1 MCICHKC
8 LTFATSETGFQ
19 KTMAIITLT
28 SDWGTSDYY
37 VAAVKG
43 TILSYL
49 PDATIVDITHE
60 IEPFNIPQVG
70 FTLKNCFR
78 CFPKG
83 TIHIIAVNTVE
94 SPETPHVV
102 VRAEG
107 QYFISTDNGIFG
119 HILENEQ
126 YEEAVYI
133 DVPQDSDTF
142 NFATRDRFVK
152 VAAMIAK
159 GEPLS
164 NIGAPRGKLNM
175 GGVFCAVARDNTI
188 EGVVIHIDSYENLI
202 TNISKEMFERERRG
216 RDFTIMV
223 KGNLYTIDKISD
235 SYLDV
240 REVDLVAI
248 FGSHGYL
255 ELALSRAK
263 LASLCGI
270 EPSASIKVVFHD
282 NEPQEEKTTLF

>member
-1 MCICHKC
+1 MRNCHKC
-8 LTFATSETGFQ
+8 VTFAESESISK

-43 TILSYL
+43 TILSQI

-60 IEPFNIPQVG
+60 IDPFNLPQVG
-70 FTLKNCFR
+70 FTLRNCFR
-78 CFPKG
+78 CFPPG
-83 TIHIIAVNTVE
+83 TIHIIAVDTIE
-94 SPETPHVV
+94 SLENPHVV
-102 VRAEG
+102 VKAEG
-107 QYFISTDNGIFG
+107 QYFISTDNGIFS
-119 HILENEQ
+119 HILNEGKFD
-126 YEEAVYI
+126 EAVI
-133 DVPQDSDTF
+133 IEVLQDSDSF

-152 VAAMIAK
+152 VAAMIAR

-164 NIGAPRGKLNM
+164 NIGSPREKLNL
-175 GGVFCAVARDNTI
+175 GGVFCAVVRDNTI

-202 TNISKEMFERERRG
+202 TNITKEMFERERRG

-235 SYLDV
+235 SYMDV

-255 ELALSRAK
+255 ELALREAK

-270 EPSASIKVVFHD
+270 ELSSSIKVVFHD
-282 NEPQEEKTTLF
+282 KKEEQSPNLLF

>member
-1 MCICHKC
+1 
-8 LTFATSETGFQ
+8 
-19 KTMAIITLT
+19 MAIITLT
-28 SDWGTSDYY
+28 SDWGYSDYY

-60 IEPFNIPQVG
+60 IDPFNLPQVG

-78 CFPKG
+78 SFPLG

-94 SPETPHVV
+94 SPENPHVV
-102 VRAEG
+102 VKAEG
-107 QYFISTDNGIFG
+107 QYFIGTDNGIFS
-119 HILENEQ
+119 HILNDGKFD
-126 YEEAVYI
+126 EAVYI
-133 DVPQDSDTF
+133 DVPQDSETF

-152 VAAMIAK
+152 VAAMIAH

-164 NIGAPRGKLNM
+164 NIGAHREKLNL
-175 GGVFCAVARDNTI
+175 GGVFCAVVRDNTI

-202 TNISKEMFERERRG
+202 TNITKEMFEKERRG

-235 SYLDV
+235 SYMDV

-255 ELALSRAK
+255 ELALREAK

-270 EPSASIKVVFHD
+270 ELSSSIKVVFHD
-282 NEPQEEKTTLF
+282 ADEPQEEKPTLF

>member
-1 MCICHKC
+1 
-8 LTFATSETGFQ
+8 
-19 KTMAIITLT
+19 MAVITLT
-28 SDWGTSDYY
+28 SDWGNSDYY

-43 TILSYL
+43 TILSYM

-83 TIHIIAVNTVE
+83 TIHIIAVNTIE

-126 YEEAVYI
+126 CEEAVYI

-152 VAAMIAK
+152 VAAMIAR

-164 NIGAPRGKLNM
+164 NIGAPREKLNM
-175 GGVFCAVARDNTI
+175 GRVFCAVARNNAI
-188 EGVVIHIDSYENLI
+188 EGVVIYIDSYENLI
-202 TNISKEMFERERRG
+202 TNITKELFEQERRG

-223 KGNLYTIDKISD
+223 KGNLYTVDKISD
-235 SYLDV
+235 SYMDERDV
-240 REVDLVAI
+240 ELVAI

-255 ELALSRAK
+255 ELALNRAK
-263 LASLCGI
+263 LATLCGI
-270 EPSASIKVVFHD
+270 ELSANIKVVFHD
-282 NEPQEEKTTLF
+282 NAPQQEKPTLF

>member
-1 MCICHKC
+1 
-8 LTFATSETGFQ
+8 
-19 KTMAIITLT
+19 
-28 SDWGTSDYY
+28 
-37 VAAVKG
+37 
-43 TILSYL
+43 
-49 PDATIVDITHE
+49 
-60 IEPFNIPQVG
+60 
-70 FTLKNCFR
+70 
-78 CFPKG
+78 
-83 TIHIIAVNTVE
+83 
-94 SPETPHVV
+94 
-102 VRAEG
+102 
-107 QYFISTDNGIFG
+107 
-119 HILENEQ
+119 
-126 YEEAVYI
+126 
-133 DVPQDSDTF
+133 
-142 NFATRDRFVK
+142 
-152 VAAMIAK
+152 
-159 GEPLS
+159 
-164 NIGAPRGKLNM
+164 
-175 GGVFCAVARDNTI
+175 VFCAVARDNTI

>member
-1 MCICHKC
+1 M
-8 LTFATSETGFQ
+8 LTFASSEPVLC
-19 KTMAIITLT
+19 KVMAIITLT

-37 VAAVKG
+37 VPAVKG
-43 TILSYL
+43 TLLSLL

-70 FTLKNCFR
+70 FTLRNCFR

-83 TIHIIAVNTVE
+83 TIHIIAVNTIE

-102 VRAEG
+102 VKAEG
-107 QYFISTDNGIFG
+107 HYFISTDNGIFSHLFDDG
-119 HILENEQ
+119 Q
-126 YEEAVYI
+126 FEEAVYI
-133 DVPQDSDTF
+133 DVPQDADAF
-142 NFATRDRFVK
+142 NFATRDRFVR

-164 NIGAPRGKLNM
+164 NIGAPREKLNM
-175 GGVFCAVARDNTI
+175 GGAFCAVARDNAI

-202 TNISKEMFERERRG
+202 TNITKEQFEKERRG

-240 REVDLVAI
+240 RDVDLVAI

-270 EPSASIKVVFHD
+270 ELSASIKVVFHD
-282 NEPQEEKTTLF
+282 ADESQQEKTTLF

>member
-1 MCICHKC
+1 
-8 LTFATSETGFQ
+8 
-19 KTMAIITLT
+19 MAIITLT

-49 PDATIVDITHE
+49 PDVTIVDITHE

-70 FTLKNCFR
+70 FTLRNSFR

-83 TIHIIAVNTVE
+83 TIHIIAVNTIE
-94 SPETPHVV
+94 SPENPHVV
-102 VRAEG
+102 VKAEG
-107 QYFISTDNGIFG
+107 HYFIGTDNGIFS
-119 HILENEQ
+119 HILSDGKF
-126 YEEAVYI
+126 EEAVYI
-133 DVPQDSDTF
+133 DVMQDADTF
-142 NFATRDRFVK
+142 NFATRDRFAK

-164 NIGAPRGKLNM
+164 SIGPPRVELCA
-175 GGVFCAVARDNTI
+175 GGVICAVARENAI
-188 EGVVIHIDSYENLI
+188 EGVVIHIDRTYENII
-202 TNISKEMFERERRG
+202 TNITRQMFERERRG

-223 KGNLYTIDKISD
+223 KGNLYTVNKISD

-240 REVDLVAI
+240 REVDMVAV

-255 ELALSRAK
+255 EIALREAK
-263 LASLCGI
+263 LASLIGI
-270 EPSASIKVVFHD
+270 ELSADIKVVFHD
-282 NEPQEEKTTLF
+282 AEKPVQKNSLF

>member
-1 MCICHKC
+1 MLYFCKTESI
-8 LTFATSETGFQ
+8 SQ
-19 KTMAIITLT
+19 QTMAIITLT

-43 TILSYL
+43 TILAQI

-60 IEPFNIPQVG
+60 IDPFNLPQVG
-70 FTLKNCFR
+70 FTLRNCFR
-78 CFPKG
+78 CFPQG
-83 TIHIIAVNTVE
+83 SIHIIAVDTIE
-94 SPETPHVV
+94 SLENPHVV
-102 VRAEG
+102 VKAEG
-107 QYFISTDNGIFG
+107 QYFISTDNGIFS
-119 HILENEQ
+119 HILNEGKF
-126 YEEAVYI
+126 EEAVYI
-133 DVPQDSDTF
+133 DVLQDSDTF

-152 VAAMIAK
+152 VAAMIAR

-164 NIGAPRGKLNM
+164 SIGAIREKLNM
-175 GGVFCAVARDNTI
+175 GGVFCAVVRDNTI
-188 EGVVIHIDSYENLI
+188 EGVVIHIDAYENLI
-202 TNISKEMFERERRG
+202 TNITKEMFERERRG

-223 KGNLYTIDKISD
+223 KGNLYTVDKISD

-240 REVDLVAI
+240 GEADLVAI

-270 EPSASIKVVFHD
+270 ELSASIKVVFHD
-282 NEPQEEKTTLF
+282 ADEPQQDKSTLF

>member
-1 MCICHKC
+1 MRYLC
-8 LTFATSETGFQ
+8 TSDHLSRE
-19 KTMAIITLT
+19 TMAIITLT
-28 SDWGTSDYY
+28 SDWGYSDYY

-60 IEPFNIPQVG
+60 IDPFNLPQVG
-70 FTLKNCFR
+70 FTLRNCFR
-78 CFPKG
+78 SFPQG
-83 TIHIIAVNTVE
+83 TIHIIAVDTVE
-94 SPETPHVV
+94 SPENPHVV
-102 VRAEG
+102 VKAEG
-107 QYFISTDNGIFG
+107 QYFIGTDNGIFS
-119 HILENEQ
+119 HILNEGKF
-126 YEEAVYI
+126 EEAVYI

-152 VAAMIAK
+152 VAAMIAR

-164 NIGAPRGKLNM
+164 NIGATREKLNM
-175 GGVFCAVARDNTI
+175 GGVFCAVVRDNTI

-202 TNISKEMFERERRG
+202 TNITKEMFERERRG
-216 RDFTIMV
+216 RNFTIMV

-235 SYLDV
+235 SYMDV

-255 ELALSRAK
+255 ELALREAK

-270 EPSASIKVVFHD
+270 ELSSSIKVVFHD
-282 NEPQEEKTTLF
+282 ADEPQEEKSTLF